1 MINKQTVFL
10 VVDDFEPMR
19 VVTSNQ
25 LRSMGAKIIVM
36 ANDGAEALRMLK
48 NRRVDIVLSDW
59 NMPIMTGLE
68 LLKAVRADEKLSHLP
83 FIMITAEAERDR
95 VEEAIVNGVSDLLV
109 KPYTADRFSSHVE
122 NAMTLR
128 PRSGSL
134 ARAVPAVNR
143 KVLED
148 SNLPARHA
156 TGVDVATQNI
166 SDVLRPTILVVDDTA
181 DNLLLLSQL
190 FKDEYRVRIAHSG
203 EKALGICQSN
213 SPPDLVLLD
222 IMMPGMDGFEVAR
235 RMREHPTS
243 VAIPVIFVT
252 AMTDENAR
260 LKGLELGAVDFI
272 NKPLSPPI
280 VRARAKTHLALQQR
294 TNELQH
300 LASVDGL
307 TGVANRRAFD
317 VALDHEW
324 RRAIRSKAPLSLL
337 MIDVDYFKRFNDH
350 YGHPQGDDCLRA
362 VATVLLDAIRRP
374 GEVVARYG
382 GEEFAVILPSCDQMT
397 AVNIAEKIRTAVV
410 ALQVPHA
417 TSEISPNVTI
427 SIGVSCS
434 SPEGMDAER
443 DANVY
448 SDGINR
454 LIAAADK
461 ALYEAKRGGRN
472 RCMTCVIEHT
482 NG

>member
-1 MINKQTVFL
+1 MILTRNPVVFAPPPNLL
-10 VVDDFEPMR
+10 VVDDDINTIRLMISILDGLGEVFFA
-19 VVTSNQ
+19 TSGKDA
-25 LRSMGAKIIVM
+25 LIM
-36 ANDGAEALRMLK
+36 ASGQHFDLIMLD
-48 NRRVDIVLSDW
+48 VEMPDI
-59 NMPIMTGLE
+59 N
-68 LLKAVRADEKLSHLP
+68 
-83 FIMITAEAERDR
+83 
-95 VEEAIVNGVSDLLV
+95 
-109 KPYTADRFSSHVE
+109 
-122 NAMTLR
+122 
-128 PRSGSL
+128 
-134 ARAVPAVNR
+134 
-143 KVLED
+143 
-148 SNLPARHA
+148 
-156 TGVDVATQNI
+156 
-166 SDVLRPTILVVDDTA
+166 
-181 DNLLLLSQL
+181 
-190 FKDEYRVRIAHSG
+190 
-203 EKALGICQSN
+203 
-213 SPPDLVLLD
+213 
-222 IMMPGMDGFEVAR
+222 GFEVCAKIKS
-235 RMREHPTS
+235 HLKYGDPT
-243 VAIPVIFVT
+243 IIFIT
-252 AMTDENAR
+252 AYTDVEMETQALN
-260 LKGLELGAVDFI
+260 LGAVDFI